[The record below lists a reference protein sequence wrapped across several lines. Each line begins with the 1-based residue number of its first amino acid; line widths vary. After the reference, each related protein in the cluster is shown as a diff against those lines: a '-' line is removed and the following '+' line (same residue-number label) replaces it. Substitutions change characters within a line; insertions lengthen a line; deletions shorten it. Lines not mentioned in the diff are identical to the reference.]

1 MRHISNYILIIG
13 LILLNFPAICREIK
27 YPISEIPEE
36 LLKDANGVL
45 RIDETE
51 FTLKSIKEG
60 TLKRKYAIT
69 ILNKKM
75 EDWASIQL
83 LYSDIIDISKI
94 EGTLYDAN
102 GNEIR
107 SLKKKDFNDQSAT
120 GGSTFV
126 GDDRVIFADLL
137 YNQFP
142 YTVEFKYEE
151 SYDELYLYEN
161 WDPVPESYLSVMKS
175 SYKLTFPKGM
185 KVRINEKFIRE
196 EKKDQSDNL
205 NFIYIWEES
214 NISAVYPEQL
224 CKEYQL
230 PKVEI
235 APSKFYYG
243 GYEGDFSTWKS
254 YGIWYNNLLKGRD
267 ELSETTKAKIRDMV
281 KDAKTDEEKVKI
293 IYEYL
298 QSKTRY
304 VSIQL
309 GIGGLQ
315 PFEASFVDEK
325 GYGDC
330 KALSNY
336 ALAMLKAVGI
346 TSYFTIIYGGKF
358 APEVTND
365 FPLSKFNHAILCV
378 PMKND
383 TIWLECT
390 SQTEAFGYQ
399 GGFTD
404 DREAVI
410 IKPDGAELVHTSVI
424 KKEYNLQKRT
434 IEVILDEKGNASAS
448 LANTYKGLQEG
459 KRKYVSELP
468 KEDQKKWLYE
478 NLDISNFEIKQ
489 FEMNRIKSRIPETK
503 VSLDINIRKCASIS
517 GKRLFLKPNLLT
529 KMEWIPESLDE
540 RKTEIELNRF
550 YDFIDQDTIV
560 YQLPEDF
567 HIEYNP
573 EKIQHESQFGKYEV
587 SISVDNNKVT
597 YIRRMEM
604 NRGIYPKES
613 YEELR
618 KFLKD
623 VVKADKT
630 KMVFVNKT

>member
-1 MRHISNYILIIG
+1 MKFISNLTLLG
-13 LILLNFPAICREIK
+13 LILFSFPAISGEIK

-45 RIDETE
+45 RLDETE

-60 TLKRKYAIT
+60 TLRRKYAIT

-83 LYSDIIDISKI
+83 VYSDIIDISKI
-94 EGTLYDAN
+94 EGTLYDAY
-102 GNEIR
+102 GNEVR
-107 SLKKKDFNDQSAT
+107 SLKKKDFKDQSAT
-120 GGSTFV
+120 GGGTFV
-126 GDDRVIFADLL
+126 GDYRVIFADLL

-142 YTVEFKYEE
+142 YTVEFEYEKD
-151 SYDELYLYEN
+151 YDELYQYES
-161 WDPVPESYLSVMKS
+161 WDPVPENYLAVMNS
-175 SYKLTFPKGM
+175 SYKLVFPKDIE
-185 KVRINEKFIRE
+185 VRINEKYLRKDRKEFI
-196 EKKDQSDNL
+196 QGDNQVYL
-205 NFIYIWEES
+205 WEEG
-214 NISAVYPEQL
+214 NIQSVLPEDL
-224 CKEYQL
+224 YNDYEL
-230 PKVEI
+230 PQVEI
-235 APSKFYYG
+235 APGKFYYG
-243 GYEGDFSTWKS
+243 GYEGDFSSWKS

-267 ELSETTKAKIRDMV
+267 ELSETTRTKIREMV
-281 KDAKTDEEKVKI
+281 KDAQSDEEKVKI

-336 ALAMLKAVGI
+336 TLAMLKAVGI
-346 TSYFTIIYGGKF
+346 TSYFTVIYGGKY
-358 APEVTND
+358 APKVKED
-365 FPLSKFNHAILCV
+365 FPMDKFNHVILCV
-378 PMKND
+378 PLEKD

-404 DREAVI
+404 DRKAVI

-424 KKEYNLQKRT
+424 KKDENLQIRSA
-434 IEVILDEKGNASAS
+434 EVFIDEKGNASAS
-448 LANTYKGLQEG
+448 LKNTYKALQEG
-459 KRKYVSELP
+459 KRKFVAELP

-478 NLDISNFEIKQ
+478 NLDISNYEIQQ
-489 FEMNRIKSRIPETK
+489 FSMNRVKSKIPETH
-503 VSLDINIRKCASIS
+503 VSLDINIRKCASIN

-529 KMEWIPESLDE
+529 KMSWIPESLEE

-550 YDFIDQDTIV
+550 YDFIDHDTVV
-560 YQLPEDF
+560 YHLPENF
-567 HIEYNP
+567 HVEYNP
-573 EKIQHESQFGKYEV
+573 EKIQYESQFGKYEA
-587 SISVDNNKVT
+587 SITVDKNKVT

-604 NRGIYPKES
+604 NQGIYPKES
-613 YEELR
+613 YGELR